1 MLWGNVCVKQCLIH
15 KSYVPVYPTK
25 TVNVNTHQILMLMP
39 GFAVSYWASLIGWRY
54 IFFTRKQTVDSN
66 WKIGVIHID
75 LSSINHR
82 KYAQL
87 GTNSENTASRLI
99 ITNKCTSEPSLFA
112 SRCAISVNA
121 IIITTNKLLVHIL
134 TYVYHLQVTV
144 KCNWFFVA
152 YCNYTTLLVMC
163 VCADC

>member
-1 MLWGNVCVKQCLIH
+1 
-15 KSYVPVYPTK
+15 
-25 TVNVNTHQILMLMP
+25 MLMP

-87 GTNSENTASRLI
+87 GRI
-99 ITNKCTSEPSLFA
+99 
-112 SRCAISVNA
+112 
-121 IIITTNKLLVHIL
+121 LLL
-134 TYVYHLQVTV
+134 GLS
-144 KCNWFFVA
+144 
-152 YCNYTTLLVMC
+152 
-163 VCADC
+163 